1 MTTVVIPAHN
11 EGRVLGRLLSQIVP
25 EGVTGELKVLVIA
38 NGCTDD
44 TVDVA
49 ASFGPCVQVISLPVA
64 SKYQAL
70 AAADGAARDFPR
82 IYVDA
87 DVEFDAGAVRALAAA
102 LRRPGVLAAA
112 PERMLNLAGRS
123 WPVRWFYDVWSRL
136 PEARSALWG
145 RGAIAVG
152 EPGQL
157 RLSGLPELMGDDL
170 AASLVFA
177 AHERV
182 VVPGARVIVH
192 TPRTFADLLRLRVR
206 SVTANAQ
213 IGQAE
218 RAPRSAERTQ
228 LTDLASLVRTEP
240 ALAPRVAYFLLVACL
255 ARVAAR
261 RAVAR
266 GDFTTWLRDESSRTG
281 SG

>member
-25 EGVTGELKVLVIA
+25 AAADGQLKVLVVA

-44 TVDVA
+44 TAEVA
-49 ASFGPCVQVISLPVA
+49 ASFGPSVQVMSIPVA
-64 SKYQAL
+64 SKYLAL
-70 AAADGAARDFPR
+70 TAAYGAASDFPR
-82 IYVDA
+82 VYADA
-87 DVEFDAGAVRALAAA
+87 DVEFDAEAVRALAAA

-112 PERMLNLAGRS
+112 PERVLNLAGRS

-145 RGAIAVG
+145 RGVIAVG
-152 EPGQL
+152 ELGQQ
-157 RLSGLPELMGDDL
+157 RLSRLPQLMGDDL

-177 AHERV
+177 AHERI

-192 TPRTFADLLRLRVR
+192 TPRTLADLLRLRVR
-206 SVTANAQ
+206 SVTSNAQ

-218 RAPRSAERTQ
+218 CAVPSGERTR
-228 LTDLASLVRTEP
+228 LSDLASLVRSEP

-255 ARVAAR
+255 ARAAAR

-281 SG
+281 

>member
-25 EGVTGELKVLVIA
+25 AAADGQLKVLVVA
-38 NGCTDD
+38 NGCTDN
-44 TVDVA
+44 TADVA
-49 ASFGPCVQVISLPVA
+49 ASFGPSVQVMSIPVA
-64 SKYQAL
+64 SKHLAL
-70 AAADGAARDFPR
+70 TAAYGAASDFPR
-82 IYVDA
+82 VYADA
-87 DVEFDAGAVRALAAA
+87 DVEFDAEAVRALAAA

-112 PERMLNLAGRS
+112 PERVLNVAGRS

-136 PEARSALWG
+136 PEARNALWG
-145 RGAIAVG
+145 RGVIAVG
-152 EPGQL
+152 ELGQQ
-157 RLSGLPELMGDDL
+157 RLSGLPQLMGDDL

-182 VVPGARVIVH
+182 VVPGARVILH

-206 SVTANAQ
+206 SVTSNAQ

-218 RAPRSAERTQ
+218 SAPQSGERTR
-228 LTDLASLVRTEP
+228 LSDLASLVRTEP

-255 ARVAAR
+255 ARAGAR

-281 SG
+281 